1 VRRTPVLLFPTFE
14 LQEKI
19 RNSVLGRVAWT
30 RISKDR
36 AEAFG
41 DGNVFEIVERSL
53 ETDDD
58 FHINKAI
65 AIVSK

>member
-1 VRRTPVLLFPTFE
+1 
-14 LQEKI
+14 
-19 RNSVLGRVAWT
+19 VLGRVAWT